1 MYVWILEF
9 YVRNILRQPLFK
21 GSSSKSE
28 SNGEI
33 EREGMDACFVP
44 EISIYPSIRAMT
56 RVPRLARSFE
66 RLIRWD
72 QIT

>member
-1 MYVWILEF
+1 VWILQF

-21 GSSSKSE
+21 DSSSKSE

-44 EISIYPSIRAMT
+44 EISIYPSIRDKSFL
-56 RVPRLARSFE
+56 PRSLF
-66 RLIRWD
+66 
-72 QIT
+72 